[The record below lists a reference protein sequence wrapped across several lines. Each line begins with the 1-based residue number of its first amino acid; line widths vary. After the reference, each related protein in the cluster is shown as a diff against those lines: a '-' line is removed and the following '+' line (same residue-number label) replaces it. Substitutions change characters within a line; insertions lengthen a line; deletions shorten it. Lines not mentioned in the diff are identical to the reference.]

1 MDRRAL
7 LRLAG
12 LSAVAFAAVGC
23 HRPESLARCSADLGD
38 GPIPPTVEDSFP
50 GAGGSLGL
58 AETGQEWRQ
67 EAGTWRVAGGR
78 ALATA
83 RFRSQVCT
91 AVVETGSADGRL
103 DLEIALSSTPGRVN
117 AGSVFRS
124 VDPDTNLFVK
134 LERTERNPDGLLAI
148 GKKQEGRVTYLATRT
163 AGNGFDHGQNVRLIV
178 ELAGPDIRVR
188 LSTCEVLE
196 HRMDDADLRAFGA
209 RTLHGLRVNVAPDDD
224 DGGSGFDAFAF
235 TAPA

>member
-1 MDRRAL
+1 MDRRTL

-12 LSAVAFAAVGC
+12 LSALGFAVAGC
-23 HRPESLARCSADLGD
+23 ERSESPAPCSVDLD
-38 GPIPPTVEDSFP
+38 ESSIPPTVEDGFS

-58 AETGQEWRQ
+58 PETGQEWRQ
-67 EAGTWRVAGGR
+67 EAGTWRIVGGR
-78 ALATA
+78 AMATA
-83 RFRSQVCT
+83 RYRSQVCT

-117 AGSVFRS
+117 AGTVFRS

-134 LERTERNPDGLLAI
+134 LERTRRNPDGLLAI

-163 AGNGFDHGQNVRLIV
+163 SGIGFDHGQNVRLVV

-188 LSTCEVLE
+188 VSTCEVLE
-196 HRMDDADLRAFGA
+196 HRLGDADLRTFGA

-235 TAPA
+235 TTPV